1 MKAKKRNFEIFNMS
15 FLDVISCG
23 FGAVV
28 LLVLISNFSEN
39 TKSADEEDPQAILA
53 IVLKLED
60 AIESL
65 SKELKK
71 AIASLGGKD
80 TVVTG
85 LRNSAQRLQGSLEQ
99 RQQSNEAL
107 RSSITGLELVEK
119 SLKQLWLL
127 EKVERGCYFNVG

>member
-99 RQQSNEAL
+99 RQQSNETL